1 MINWFVVI
9 NYSVND
15 RLVNCFIRYVCE
27 DVVIVNFV
35 KFNIKY
41 DVYSIKNFVFF
52 FKGVKYIYW
61 LYIWKMEYVV
71 LILYVFFVY
80 LLFVRL
86 FKYCFVI

>member
-52 FKGVKYIYW
+52 F
-61 LYIWKMEYVV
+61 
-71 LILYVFFVY
+71 
-80 LLFVRL
+80 
-86 FKYCFVI
+86 